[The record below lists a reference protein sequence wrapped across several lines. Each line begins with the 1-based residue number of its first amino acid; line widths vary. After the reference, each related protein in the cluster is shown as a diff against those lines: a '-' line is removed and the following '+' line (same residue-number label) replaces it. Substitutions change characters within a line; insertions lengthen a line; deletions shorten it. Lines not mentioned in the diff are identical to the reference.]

1 MSDICHYNH
10 CKFEVYMPHAYRIPG
25 SVIQPLIDDMK
36 KAIITA
42 ILEEDKIRSN
52 DLGEECRC
60 QKDINIV
67 SFFHSDMDR
76 YNDLYRII
84 LDVGRLE
91 TYIEKLELDGRMADV
106 RKYPYDQAVRL
117 ADTLA
122 HSLWELLN
130 KSYKVLVQVNYSTE
144 DGLYSVEYW
153 LPNGSVFLKR

>member
-1 MSDICHYNH
+1 MSDICH
-10 CKFEVYMPHAYRIPG
+10 CKVDVYMPYAHNASG
-25 SVIQPLIDDMK
+25 SVVQKLIDGIK
-36 KAIITA
+36 KAITV
-42 ILEEDKIRSN
+42 ILEDELFKQRLN
-52 DLGEECRC
+52 ALNEECQR
-60 QKDINIV
+60 QGDSINIV

-91 TYIEKLELDGRMADV
+91 NYIEKLELDGRMADV

-117 ADTLA
+117 ADNLA